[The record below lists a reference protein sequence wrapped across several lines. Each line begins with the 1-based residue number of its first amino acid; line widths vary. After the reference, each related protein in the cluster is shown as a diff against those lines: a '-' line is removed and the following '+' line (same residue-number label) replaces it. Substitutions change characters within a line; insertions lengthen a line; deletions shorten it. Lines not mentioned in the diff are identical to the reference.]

1 MIKFCIWDL
10 LMWILD
16 GFGFSV
22 FIIRNLVW
30 CVVVVLIY
38 KVIVLVVK
46 FFLKNIYILLL
57 MDNIN

>member
-1 MIKFCIWDL
+1 
-10 LMWILD
+10 MWILD

-46 FFLKNIYILLL
+46 FFFKNIYILLL
-57 MDNIN
+57 MDIYNIN

>member
-1 MIKFCIWDL
+1 
-10 LMWILD
+10 MWILD

-46 FFLKNIYILLL
+46 FFFKKYLYFII
-57 MDNIN
+57 DG